1 MSVKTRYLIRRKNSC
16 RNTILLI
23 SLLVAAGLMLGGCA
37 GNKVQ
42 PEAKVVIQKEI
53 EKKLPLSLAN
63 PTPLELD
70 HIQWIIVTEEN
81 VDEIWQQIKDDNEG
95 VALFALRHGDYE
107 TLAMNIAEIRQ
118 LIGEYVIILKQ
129 YKEYYEEK

>member
-1 MSVKTRYLIRRKNSC
+1 MKKVI
-16 RNTILLI
+16 ILLP
-23 SLLVAAGLMLGGCA
+23 LLALFLVGCA
-37 GNKVQ
+37 GNKVK
-42 PEAKVVIQKEI
+42 PEAKVVIQKVI

-107 TLAMNIAEIRQ
+107 TLAMNLVEIRSQ
-118 LIGEYVIILKQ
+118 LGEYIIILKR
-129 YKEYYEEK
+129 YKEYYEGE

>member
-1 MSVKTRYLIRRKNSC
+1 MRMKLSWEGIITTQVILIVLG
-16 RNTILLI
+16 I
-23 SLLVAAGLMLGGCA
+23 LMLGGCA
-37 GNKVQ
+37 SKQVQ
-42 PEAKVVIQKEI
+42 PEAKVVIQKVI
-53 EKKLPLSLAN
+53 EKKLPLSIAN

>member
-1 MSVKTRYLIRRKNSC
+1 MKNLIVLLSVMALF
-16 RNTILLI
+16 
-23 SLLVAAGLMLGGCA
+23 LVGCA
-37 GNKVQ
+37 GNKVK
-42 PEAKVVIQKEI
+42 PEAKVVIQKVI
-53 EKKLPLSLAN
+53 EKKLPLNIAN
-63 PTPLELD
+63 PTPLDLG

-118 LIGEYVIILKQ
+118 LIGEYVVILKQ
-129 YKEYYEEK
+129 YKKYYEDK

>member
-1 MSVKTRYLIRRKNSC
+1 MKKVIW
-16 RNTILLI
+16 LLPVMA
-23 SLLVAAGLMLGGCA
+23 LFLVGCA

-42 PEAKVVIQKEI
+42 PEAKVVIQKVI
-53 EKKLPLSLAN
+53 EKKLPLNIAN
-63 PTPLELD
+63 PTPLDLD
-70 HIQWIIVTEEN
+70 HIQWIIVTDEN

-118 LIGEYVIILKQ
+118 LIGEYVVILKQ
-129 YKEYYEEK
+129 YKKYYEDK

>member
-1 MSVKTRYLIRRKNSC
+1 MKKVIW
-16 RNTILLI
+16 LLPVMA
-23 SLLVAAGLMLGGCA
+23 LFLVGCA

-42 PEAKVVIQKEI
+42 PEAKVVIQKVI
-53 EKKLPLSLAN
+53 EKKLPLNIAN
-63 PTPLELD
+63 PTPLELG

-81 VDEIWQQIKDDNEG
+81 VDEIWQTIKDDNEG

-118 LIGEYVIILKQ
+118 LIGEYVVILKQ
-129 YKEYYEEK
+129 YKKYYEDK